1 LTGAISELESPQPG
15 NKKADPKVGFFCPKA
30 GEELLLRGSSGSRS
44 SSSGGGRS
52 SGGGGGRSRGS
63 GSSRSSSSSGS
74 RSSGSGGSR
83 SSSSSGSSFSGLRS
97 FSSGL
102 RCFNLGGF
110 SRLRGFGLAASG
122 HSQGEEGSYEERLL
136 HVISFI
142 DRGETWMKN
151 LQSNAG
157 CDPTTIKYSNN
168 SRRRAIRMTAK
179 RGIFCSQSPVVLSLR
194 QGWDNCHNSSKR
206 CRQGWM

>member
-1 LTGAISELESPQPG
+1 LTGAISEPESPQSG

-44 SSSGGGRS
+44 SSSGCGRSSGGSGSRSSSSGGGRS
-52 SGGGGGRSRGS
+52 SGGS
-63 GSSRSSSSSGS
+63 
-74 RSSGSGGSR
+74 GSR
-83 SSSSSGSSFSGLRS
+83 SSSSGGGRSSSCGSSSFSGLRS

-110 SRLRGFGLAASG
+110 SRLRGFGLATSG

-142 DRGETWMKN
+142 DRGETWM
-151 LQSNAG
+151 
-157 CDPTTIKYSNN
+157 
-168 SRRRAIRMTAK
+168 
-179 RGIFCSQSPVVLSLR
+179 
-194 QGWDNCHNSSKR
+194 
-206 CRQGWM
+206 